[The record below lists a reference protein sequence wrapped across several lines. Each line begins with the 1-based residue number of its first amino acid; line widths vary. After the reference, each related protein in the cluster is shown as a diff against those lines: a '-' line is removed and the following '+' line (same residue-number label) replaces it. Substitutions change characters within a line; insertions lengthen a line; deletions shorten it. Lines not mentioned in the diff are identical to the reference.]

1 MLNVIVLTVLFL
13 VKKLEGKSYFFK
25 SASVQFSH
33 VWTICILKK
42 QGTEVILV
50 GWFSKWQSIKKVGGR
65 RFAEGLYQALFSFRL
80 ARRNVIYKAKRKLSL
95 ISGELRHETSKFP
108 TTQKFCF
115 PRKCPHHLTNWV
127 NEIEKDKFQ
136 KISNFIKFQTVRVHF
151 LSGLFGLLS
160 SRNFA
165 T

>member
-25 SASVQFSH
+25 SASLQFSH

-50 GWFSKWQSIKKVGGR
+50 GWCFV
-65 RFAEGLYQALFSFRL
+65 EGLYQALFSFRL

>member
-65 RFAEGLYQALFSFRL
+65 RFVEGLYKALFSFRL
-80 ARRNVIYKAKRKLSL
+80 ARRNVIYKAKRKSQVNCDMKLPNFLQHKNFLFPENVPTIWQIEWMKMKKINEVSKSASSL
-95 ISGELRHETSKFP
+95 FKWPFRSVVI
-108 TTQKFCF
+108 
-115 PRKCPHHLTNWV
+115 
-127 NEIEKDKFQ
+127 
-136 KISNFIKFQTVRVHF
+136 
-151 LSGLFGLLS
+151 
-160 SRNFA
+160 
-165 T
+165 